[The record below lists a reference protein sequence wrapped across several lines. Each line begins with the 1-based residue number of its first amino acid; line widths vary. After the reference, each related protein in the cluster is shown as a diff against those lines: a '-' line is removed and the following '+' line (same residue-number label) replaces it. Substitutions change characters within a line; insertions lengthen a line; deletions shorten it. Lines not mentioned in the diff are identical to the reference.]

1 MTKLAGAHVFLV
13 GETSKISSTVF
24 CLFAF
29 ILRQSFSFCQTIF
42 KIKNI
47 YKTNMLLYTES
58 S

>member
-1 MTKLAGAHVFLV
+1 MTKLAGAYVFLAD
-13 GETSKISSTVF
+13 ETSKISSTVF

-29 ILRQSFSFCQTIF
+29 ILRQSFLFCQTIF

-47 YKTNMLLYTES
+47 YKINILLYTES